1 MCVFSVCWV
10 CAECVF
16 SVFNVICCV
25 RCPMFNLVPLLSSSV
40 NTACTHLIS
49 NDYNEYVKTPWT

>member
-1 MCVFSVCWV
+1 MCVFRVCCVCVSVGCVWS
-10 CAECVF
+10 VF

-40 NTACTHLIS
+40 NTACTHLFRL
-49 NDYNEYVKTPWT
+49 